1 MERKKRNDKRKQA
14 TRQNLLDAAAR
25 LFIRNGY
32 HNTLISEIVAEAG
45 VGQGTFYRYFNDKRD
60 IFAVLLDDFIGRLLA
75 QFTPM
80 SVNLPTT
87 GQEYYDSSLAALQ
100 RMAAIVNE
108 NMDLTRLLTR
118 EGPSVDHAMAAHLDA
133 LYDRFADLARYFL
146 DHAVEA
152 GFARPCRSQVV
163 SQALVGMA
171 LRIINSTWQGSLKD
185 TPLDELIAESVEF
198 AFRGFGLFKQHPLQD

>member
-1 MERKKRNDKRKQA
+1 MERKKRNDKRKQE
-14 TRQNLLDAAAR
+14 TRRNLLNAAAR

-45 VGQGTFYRYFNDKRD
+45 VGQGTFYRYFADKRD
-60 IFAVLLDDFIGRLLA
+60 IFAVLLDDFLGRLLA

-80 SVNLPTT
+80 STNLPKN
-87 GQEYYDSSLAALQ
+87 GKDYYDSSMAALQ

-108 NMDLTRLLTR
+108 NMELARLLTR
-118 EGPSVDHAMAAHLDA
+118 EGPSVDHEMAAHMDS

-146 DHAVEA
+146 DHAVTA
-152 GFARPCRSQVV
+152 GFARPCHTQVV

-185 TPLDELIAESVEF
+185 IPLDELIAQCVEF
-198 AFRGFGLFKQHPLQD
+198 AFRGFGLFEQQLA